1 MVHMALVA
9 LGSDMDCELI
19 KLVLSLCLLGIGCI
33 LTCGLYWLAD
43 YGLPIGIRVV
53 ASTMVFTAFLAWA
66 MHDYEEYQDFEAE
79 QTMLEFS
86 QGVPEGEYLEGMKH
100 EK

>member
-1 MVHMALVA
+1 MVLVVSVA
-9 LGSDMDCELI
+9 LGSDMDYELI
-19 KLVLSLCLLGIGCI
+19 KFLLSICLLGVGCI

-43 YGLPIGIRVV
+43 YGLPLIIKVV

-66 MHDYEEYQDFEAE
+66 MHNYEEYQDYEAE

-86 QGVPEGEYLEGMKH
+86 QGVPEGKYLEGMEY